1 MSKTKIY
8 EQALDLKDA
17 PPGMAMVRV
26 KAVIPTAAGVKIL
39 QVIAEDEERRAAEAK
54 ITDA

>member
-17 PPGMAMVRV
+17 PPGMATVRL
-26 KAVIPTAAGVKIL
+26 KAVLPVAAGVKIL
-39 QVIAEDEERRAAEAK
+39 GIIAEYEERRAAEAK
-54 ITDA
+54 NTDA

>member
-8 EQALDLKDA
+8 EQALYLKDA

-26 KAVIPTAAGVKIL
+26 KAILPTAAGIKIL